1 MTKKIKLFDPVVGN
15 DEKKTITDV
24 LKSNFWASGAG
35 TGKVLEFE
43 TQFNRYIGSDECVA
57 VNSGSAALHLATSL
71 IDIRNKEVI
80 LPSLSFASTAHVTL
94 YNGGKAVFVD
104 IDPETLCIDPN
115 MIKKSITSKTK
126 VILPVHFGGIAANI
140 DEIQSLCEEY
150 NIMLIEDAAHASGT
164 SYKNK
169 KIGTHGTAVC
179 FSFHPVKNLAM
190 PGGGAITLNGKNS
203 KKQKEVLKSLRWCG
217 ISNRKDTKYDVS
229 RLGWNYYMNEFSA
242 ALGIVQLKKLDIL
255 NNKRRRIA
263 NRYSKEIE
271 IERKMPFS
279 KECSYHFYWIQVKNR
294 DNFMKKMTEY
304 GVETGIHYKPIH
316 KMTLYKSSIKL
327 PVTEEVGKHIVS
339 LPIHPN
345 LTENDV
351 DKIIKLTNQF
361 S

>member
-1 MTKKIKLFDPVVGN
+1 
-15 DEKKTITDV
+15 
-24 LKSNFWASGAG
+24 
-35 TGKVLEFE
+35 
-43 TQFNRYIGSDECVA
+43 
-57 VNSGSAALHLATSL
+57 
-71 IDIRNKEVI
+71 
-80 LPSLSFASTAHVTL
+80 
-94 YNGGKAVFVD
+94 
-104 IDPETLCIDPN
+104 
-115 MIKKSITSKTK
+115 
-126 VILPVHFGGIAANI
+126 
-140 DEIQSLCEEY
+140 
-150 NIMLIEDAAHASGT
+150 
-164 SYKNK
+164 
-169 KIGTHGTAVC
+169 
-179 FSFHPVKNLAM
+179 M

-242 ALGIVQLKKLDIL
+242 ALGIVQLKKLDML

-304 GVETGIHYKPIH
+304 RVETGIHYKPIH